1 MDGIVIN
8 ILLNANSPPHPSPL
22 PLGERDGVRGI
33 LFSFLLFSFLTQNDC
48 PNNGCYEKDRNNL
61 KREKI
66 LRKKD
71 FTDGLYIST
80 HLIRCIGTCLA
91 SGGFRHDRIDDP
103 EKKEDHQHTSDYF
116 RRKNL

>member
-8 ILLNANSPPHPSPL
+8 ILLNANSPPQPSPL

-33 LFSFLLFSFLTQNDC
+33 LFSFFLCSFLAQNDC
-48 PNNGCYEKDRNNL
+48 PNNGCYEKNRNNL

-66 LRKKD
+66 LCKKD
-71 FTDGLYIST
+71 FADGLYIST

-103 EKKEDHQHTSDYF
+103 KAKKDSQYTADHLRIKKF
-116 RRKNL
+116 